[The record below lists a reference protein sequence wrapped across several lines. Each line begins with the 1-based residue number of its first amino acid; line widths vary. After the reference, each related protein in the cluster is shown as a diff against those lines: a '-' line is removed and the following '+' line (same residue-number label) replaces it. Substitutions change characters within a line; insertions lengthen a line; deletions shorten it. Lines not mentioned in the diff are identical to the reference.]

1 MPIDYLI
8 VKWLHVVSSTVLFG
22 TGIGSAYYL
31 LCASMHRD
39 PRAVLLVVRHVV
51 IADWIFT
58 TPSIIF
64 QPISG
69 FYLASLAGFPLS
81 SSWMAWSL
89 VLYVVAGACWLPV
102 VWMQI
107 QMRELARM
115 AAASAEPLP
124 RSYWTYFRAWV
135 ALGIIAFASLIA
147 VFYLMVAKPL
157 F

>member
-1 MPIDYLI
+1 MPIDYLT

-39 PRAVLLVVRHVV
+39 ARGVLLVVRYVV

-89 VLYVVAGACWLPV
+89 VLYVVAGVCWLSV

-115 AAASAEPLP
+115 ATASAEPLP
-124 RSYWTYFRAWV
+124 RRYWIYFRAWV
-135 ALGIIAFASLIA
+135 ALGVIAFASLIA